1 MKKALIICAA
11 GMSSSMMASKTTDFF
26 KQKGEEILVDAVSAT
41 EGDNMIKNSDFDLF
55 LISPQTTMFLDKF
68 KKLGESVG
76 KPVGKPVVSIPF
88 QAYVPIPTGIQ
99 KLAEVIEE
107 NI

>member
-11 GMSSSMMASKTTDFF
+11 GMSSSMMASKTTDLF
-26 KQKGEEILVDAVSAT
+26 KKKGEEIEVDAVSAT
-41 EGDNMIKNSDFDLF
+41 EGDKMIKSSDFDLF

-68 KKLGESVG
+68 VKLGKTVD
-76 KPVGKPVVSIPF
+76 KPVVSIPF

-99 KLAEVIEE
+99 KLADLIEE

>member
-1 MKKALIICAA
+1 
-11 GMSSSMMASKTTDFF
+11 
-26 KQKGEEILVDAVSAT
+26 
-41 EGDNMIKNSDFDLF
+41 F

-68 KKLGESVG
+68 KKLGES
-76 KPVGKPVVSIPF
+76 VGKPVVSIPF

>member
-1 MKKALIICAA
+1 
-11 GMSSSMMASKTTDFF
+11 
-26 KQKGEEILVDAVSAT
+26 
-41 EGDNMIKNSDFDLF
+41 MIKNSDFDLF
-55 LISPQTTMFLDKF
+55 LISPQTTMFWIIQ
-68 KKLGESVG
+68 KLGES
-76 KPVGKPVVSIPF
+76 VGKPVVSIPF

>member
-26 KQKGEEILVDAVSAT
+26 KQKGEEVLVDAVSAT

-55 LISPQTTMFLDKF
+55 LISPQTTMFF
-68 KKLGESVG
+68 G
-76 KPVGKPVVSIPF
+76 
-88 QAYVPIPTGIQ
+88 
-99 KLAEVIEE
+99 
-107 NI
+107 

>member
-26 KQKGEEILVDAVSAT
+26 KKREEVLVDAVSAT

-76 KPVGKPVVSIPF
+76 KPVVSIPF

>member
-1 MKKALIICAA
+1 LLPAMITISAFALVAA
-11 GMSSSMMASKTTDFF
+11 IFAAFG
-26 KQKGEEILVDAVSAT
+26 VDDIVGSFYTVVQEPFMGLA
-41 EGDNMIKNSDFDLF
+41 
-55 LISPQTTMFLDKF
+55 FLDKF
-68 KKLGESVG
+68 KKLGES
-76 KPVGKPVVSIPF
+76 VGKPVVSIPF

>member
-11 GMSSSMMASKTTDFF
+11 GMSSSMMASKTTDLF
-26 KQKGEEILVDAVSAT
+26 KQKGEEIEVDAVFAT
-41 EGDNMIKNSDFDLF
+41 EGDKMIKSSDFDLF

-68 KKLGESVG
+68 VKLGKTVD
-76 KPVGKPVVSIPF
+76 KPVVSIPF

-99 KLAEVIEE
+99 KLADLIEE

>member
-1 MKKALIICAA
+1 
-11 GMSSSMMASKTTDFF
+11 MMASKTTDLF
-26 KQKGEEILVDAVSAT
+26 KQKGEEIEVDAVSAT
-41 EGDNMIKNSDFDLF
+41 EGDKMIKSSDFDLF

-68 KKLGESVG
+68 VKLGKTVD
-76 KPVGKPVVSIPF
+76 KPVVSIPF

-99 KLAEVIEE
+99 KLADLIEE

>member
-1 MKKALIICAA
+1 
-11 GMSSSMMASKTTDFF
+11 MSSSMMASKTTDLF
-26 KQKGEEILVDAVSAT
+26 KQKGEEIEVDAVSAT
-41 EGDNMIKNSDFDLF
+41 EGDKMIKSSDFDLF

-68 KKLGESVG
+68 VKLGKTVD
-76 KPVGKPVVSIPF
+76 KPVVSIPF

-99 KLAEVIEE
+99 KLAELIEE

>member
-11 GMSSSMMASKTTDFF
+11 GMSSSMMASKATELF
-26 KQKGEEILVDAVSAT
+26 KDKGEDIMVDAVSAT
-41 EGDNMIKNSDFDLF
+41 EGDKMIKNSDFDLF

-68 KKLGESVG
+68 VKLGKTVD
-76 KPVGKPVVSIPF
+76 KPVVSIPF
-88 QAYVPIPTGIQ
+88 QAYVPIPSGIQ
-99 KLAEVIEE
+99 NLTELIEE